1 MNKIKNKFTDIHFDT
16 FDTILNNEHL
26 GNYLIYIAECKNP
39 SITKRLYID
48 LEKNIEFYKEKVLKE
63 FNQYKQTPIKRKQH
77 LFTHFKTYN
86 KLIVEI
92 LDLIFTQIYTSS
104 TTKDIIKGIFFI
116 IDFIE
121 NSKYYQ
127 INSID
132 NFIQVSD
139 SLIRD
144 LSNSKNIE
152 HEKKCIR
159 ALLSK
164 LELALD
170 TIFLDQQ
177 IFQVNKQILEG
188 YSSNVLYKLDYY
200 ARKELDQY
208 ISEKLKL
215 TNYIDTYKNIDLFSI
230 ENLFITFQKTL
241 DKNIKKRIHH
251 IALYIHKINLNEYF
265 NENSDGTNI
274 DITNKYMFI
283 LWLQELYSDFPFCK
297 NPKNKYKDIFYFKK
311 FIAKNSKVTGITLTD
326 IINFYYPKA
335 ITIYPF
341 ILFLLIREGINSECL
356 SNIKVIQ
363 YSDKFIIEAKENQY
377 SLVIQTKKYRSN
389 TNIEIFL
396 DKKSLQFKY
405 IEFFLS
411 ILQDT
416 YKKTNNNDFFQYY
429 QGGSFRQLKI
439 ADYFDNIN
447 SSNNSIVNK
456 YDIRDLDNK
465 RILSINHRRIRSS
478 ANYQYQLQ
486 GLSHTE
492 KQLKLD
498 HKNLDTSQHY
508 DNNIEHKKN
517 INLKIFKI
525 QTQIQN
531 LFLGKIERNYISKEK
546 LYNGLLADCSD
557 PTTSKKDSFCL
568 DWYKCLIN
576 CHKAKVF
583 PQIHGP
589 IIYSRLKYI
598 NNLKYNSLNV
608 KDWEK
613 EFFQEYASLINVLKN
628 FTKKERFYSF
638 TNYKRYSETVNKIF
652 YKKNIK
658 LKNYI
663 LSENS
668 K

>member
-16 FDTILNNEHL
+16 FDTILNNEHI
-26 GNYLIYIAECKNP
+26 GNYVIYISESKNH
-39 SITKRLYID
+39 SITKRLYLD
-48 LEKNIEFYKEKVLKE
+48 LEKNIEFYKEKFLKG
-63 FNQYKQTPIKRKQH
+63 FNHYKQTPIKRKQH
-77 LFTHFKTYN
+77 IFTHFKTYN

-104 TTKDIIKGIFFI
+104 LTKDIIKGIFFML
-116 IDFIE
+116 DFIK

-127 INSID
+127 INSIHD
-132 NFIQVSD
+132 FIKASNF
-139 SLIRD
+139 LIRD
-144 LSNSKNIE
+144 LSNLKNIE

-159 ALLSK
+159 SLLSK

-170 TIFLDQQ
+170 TMFLNKQ
-177 IFQVNKQILEG
+177 IFKVNKQILEG

-200 ARKELDQY
+200 TRKELDQY

-215 TNYIDTYKNIDLFSI
+215 TKYIDTYKNINLFSI
-230 ENLFITFQKTL
+230 ENLFTTFQKTL

-251 IALYIHKINLNEYF
+251 IALYIYKINLNEYF
-265 NENSDGTNI
+265 NENSDGINI
-274 DITNKYMFI
+274 EITHKYMFI

-297 NPKNKYKDIFYFKK
+297 NPKNKYKNIFYFQT
-311 FIAKNSKVTGITLTD
+311 FITENSKITGISLGD

-335 ITIYPF
+335 VTIYPL

-356 SNIKVIQ
+356 SNIKVIKQ
-363 YSDKFIIEAKENQY
+363 SDKFIIEAKENLY

-389 TNIEIFL
+389 TKIEIFL

-416 YKKTNNNDFFQYY
+416 YKKTNNNEFFQYY

-439 ADYFDNIN
+439 SDYFSNIN
-447 SSNNSIVNK
+447 LSKNSIVNK

-465 RILSINHRRIRSS
+465 RILSINHRRIRPS

-508 DNNIEHKKN
+508 DNNIEHKLN

-531 LFLGKIERNYISKEK
+531 LFLGKIERNNTSQEK
-546 LYNGLLADCSD
+546 LFNGLLADCSD
-557 PTTSKKDSFCL
+557 PTTPQKDSFCL

-576 CHKAKVF
+576 CNKAKVF
-583 PQIHGP
+583 PKIHGP

-598 NNLKYNSLNV
+598 NNLKYNTLNV

-613 EFFQEYASLINVLKN
+613 EFFQEYASLINVLKY

-638 TNYKRYSETVNKIF
+638 NNYKKYSGTVNKIF

-663 LSENS
+663 LSEN
-668 K
+668 

>member
-16 FDTILNNEHL
+16 FDTILNNEHI
-26 GNYLIYIAECKNP
+26 GNYVIYISESKNP

-63 FNQYKQTPIKRKQH
+63 FNHYTQTPIKRKQH
-77 LFTHFKTYN
+77 LFTHFKTYT

-92 LDLIFTQIYTSS
+92 LDVIFTQIYSS
-104 TTKDIIKGIFFI
+104 SLTKEIIKGIFFI
-116 IDFIE
+116 IDFIK

-127 INSID
+127 INSIHD
-132 NFIQVSD
+132 FIKVSNF
-139 SLIRD
+139 LIRD

-159 ALLSK
+159 TLLSK
-164 LELALD
+164 LELALG
-170 TIFLDQQ
+170 TIFLNQQ

-215 TNYIDTYKNIDLFSI
+215 TKYIDTYKNINLFSI
-230 ENLFITFQKTL
+230 ENLFTTFQKTL
-241 DKNIKKRIHH
+241 DKNIKKRIHR
-251 IALYIHKINLNEYF
+251 IALYIYKINLNEYF
-265 NENSDGTNI
+265 NENSNGINI
-274 DITNKYMFI
+274 EITNKYMFI

-297 NPKNKYKDIFYFKK
+297 NPKNKYKDIFYFEK
-311 FIAKNSKVTGITLTD
+311 FITKNSKVTGITLSD
-326 IINFYYPKA
+326 IIDFYYPKA
-335 ITIYPF
+335 VTIYPL
-341 ILFLLIREGINSECL
+341 ILFLLIREGVNSECL

-363 YSDKFIIEAKENQY
+363 QYDKFIIEAKENEY
-377 SLVIQTKKYRSN
+377 SLAIQTKKYRSN

-416 YKKTNNNDFFQYY
+416 YKKTNNNAFFQYY
-429 QGGSFRQLKI
+429 QGGNFRQLKI
-439 ADYFDNIN
+439 SDYFININ
-447 SSNNSIVNK
+447 LSKNSIVNK
-456 YDIRDLDNK
+456 YDIRDLNNK
-465 RILSINHRRIRSS
+465 RILSINHRKIRPS

-498 HKNLDTSQHY
+498 HKNIDTSQHY
-508 DNNIEHKKN
+508 DNNIEHTRN

-546 LYNGLLADCSD
+546 LYNGLFADCSD
-557 PTTSKKDSFCL
+557 PTTSEKNSFCL

-576 CHKAKVF
+576 CYKAKVF

-598 NNLKYNSLNV
+598 NNLRYHSLNV

-613 EFFQEYASLINVLKN
+613 EFFQEYASLINVLKK
-628 FTKKERFYSF
+628 FTKKERLYSF
-638 TNYKRYSETVNKIF
+638 NNYEKYNGSINKLF
-652 YKKNIK
+652 LKKNIK

-663 LSENS
+663 LSENL